1 MKWQE
6 SPASKTKLSQYAQD
20 IFSSWDLVWDV
31 SNNNLVE
38 FVAKKGTHICYVK
51 YSPSFLDKFPESKR
65 AKELAWKIDFFE
77 EAADFR
83 SFAEV
88 KNDNRLRKVSV

>member
-20 IFSSWDLVWDV
+20 VFGSWDLVWDQ
-31 SNNNLVE
+31 SNNNAVE
-38 FVAKKGTHICYVK
+38 FVARKGTQVCYVK
-51 YSPSFLDKFPESKR
+51 YSPSFLEKLPESKR
-65 AKELAWKIDFFE
+65 AKELAWRIDFFDE
-77 EAADFR
+77 VADFR

-88 KNDNRLRKVSV
+88 KNDNRLRKLGL